1 MENIT
6 IEVTRPFYIG
16 LDLKSAGERVEVPRS
31 FGLEQINNN
40 KARLVGEDTTPVT
53 PLASSDAAT
62 DAIAADRKAKR
73 A

>member
-1 MENIT
+1 MDKIT

-16 LDLKSAGERVEVPRS
+16 TNVQLAGARVEVPQS
-31 FGLEQINNN
+31 FGLEMINMN
-40 KARLVGEDTTPVT
+40 KARIVGDLPPAQ
-53 PLASSDAAT
+53 PLASSDAAS